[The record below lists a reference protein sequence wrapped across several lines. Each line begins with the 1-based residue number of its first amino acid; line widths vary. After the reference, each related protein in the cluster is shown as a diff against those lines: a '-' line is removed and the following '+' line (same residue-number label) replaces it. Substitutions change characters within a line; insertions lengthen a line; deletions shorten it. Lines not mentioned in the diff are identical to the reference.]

1 MEIGLQRENT
11 AQLMKF
17 RYVYLHRE
25 YVFVYINDTFKKTC
39 YSIPDCCFEQ
49 SLGKYPILLKNFC
62 LFLKSNR
69 NTLGSLLDRLSPAS
83 VLFLLLPPLC

>member
-25 YVFVYINDTFKKTC
+25 YVFVYINDMFKKN
-39 YSIPDCCFEQ
+39 
-49 SLGKYPILLKNFC
+49 LLFHPRL
-62 LFLKSNR
+62 LF
-69 NTLGSLLDRLSPAS
+69 
-83 VLFLLLPPLC
+83 